1 MRRKIGQQNTGPRPG
16 RAGKLHENFPASR
29 RFEVQGDGFL
39 AAVKAFSEQAVAVGA
54 ERPTV
59 KIRPATYLINAD
71 HFRAKLA

>member
-1 MRRKIGQQNTGPRPG
+1 VRRKIRQQNAGPWPG
-16 RAGKLHENFPASR
+16 RAGKLYENFPASR

-39 AAVKAFSEQAVAVGA
+39 AAVKAFPEQAVAMGA

-59 KIRPATYLINAD
+59 KIRPATYLIDAD